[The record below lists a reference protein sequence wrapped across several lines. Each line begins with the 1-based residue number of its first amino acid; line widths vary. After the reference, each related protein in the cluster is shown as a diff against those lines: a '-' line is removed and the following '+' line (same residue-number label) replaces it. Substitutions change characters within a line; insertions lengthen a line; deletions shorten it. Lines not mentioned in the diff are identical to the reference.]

1 MLGELNRN
9 RYRALE
15 LLAEHVRSPSRE
27 LSLDA
32 IISDISDEDLRWV
45 TEKIH
50 YYLLKLL
57 EEADCDFI
65 EEEFTSLVDQTYD
78 KFMHF
83 KVFSRL
89 QNS

>member
-15 LLAEHVRSPSRE
+15 LLAEHVRAPSRE

-32 IISDISDEDLRWV
+32 IICDISDEDLRWV
-45 TEKIH
+45 TEKVH

-57 EEADCDFI
+57 EEAEYDPAEDEVI
-65 EEEFTSLVDQTYD
+65 SLVE
-78 KFMHF
+78 
-83 KVFSRL
+83 
-89 QNS
+89 

>member
-9 RYRALE
+9 RYKALE
-15 LLAEHVRSPSRE
+15 LLAEHVRAPSRE

-45 TEKIH
+45 TTKVH

-57 EEADCDFI
+57 EDADYDPAD
-65 EEEFTSLVDQTYD
+65 EEVINLDVSSGVVEL
-78 KFMHF
+78 
-83 KVFSRL
+83 
-89 QNS
+89 

>member
-15 LLAEHVRSPSRE
+15 LLADHVRMPSRE

-45 TEKIH
+45 TEKVH
-50 YYLLKLL
+50 YYLLKL
-57 EEADCDFI
+57 FRR
-65 EEEFTSLVDQTYD
+65 S
-78 KFMHF
+78 
-83 KVFSRL
+83 
-89 QNS
+89 

>member
-15 LLAEHVRSPSRE
+15 LLADHVRMPSRE

-65 EEEFTSLVDQTYD
+65 EEEFTSLVDQT
-78 KFMHF
+78 
-83 KVFSRL
+83 
-89 QNS
+89 

>member
-9 RYRALE
+9 RYKALE
-15 LLAEHVRSPSRE
+15 LLAEHVRAPSRE

-45 TEKIH
+45 TDKIH

-57 EEADCDFI
+57 EEADYDPTEDEVI
-65 EEEFTSLVDQTYD
+65 SLVE
-78 KFMHF
+78 
-83 KVFSRL
+83 
-89 QNS
+89 

>member
-32 IISDISDEDLRWV
+32 IISDINDEDLKWV

-57 EEADCDFI
+57 EEAEYDPAEDEVI
-65 EEEFTSLVDQTYD
+65 SLVE
-78 KFMHF
+78 
-83 KVFSRL
+83 
-89 QNS
+89 

>member
-9 RYRALE
+9 RYKALE
-15 LLAEHVRSPSRE
+15 VLAEQERAPSRE

-45 TEKIH
+45 TDKIH

-57 EEADCDFI
+57 EEADYDPAD
-65 EEEFTSLVDQTYD
+65 EEPLSLVDQI
-78 KFMHF
+78 
-83 KVFSRL
+83 
-89 QNS
+89 

>member
-57 EEADCDFI
+57 EDADYDPA
-65 EEEFTSLVDQTYD
+65 EDEVVSLVE
-78 KFMHF
+78 
-83 KVFSRL
+83 
-89 QNS
+89 

>member
-1 MLGELNRN
+1 MGELNRN

-15 LLAEHVRSPSRE
+15 LLADHVRMPSRE

-45 TEKIH
+45 TEKVH

-57 EEADCDFI
+57 EEADYDPA
-65 EEEFTSLVDQTYD
+65 EEEPISLVDQ
-78 KFMHF
+78 F
-83 KVFSRL
+83 
-89 QNS
+89 

>member
-32 IISDISDEDLRWV
+32 IISDINDEDLRWV

-57 EEADCDFI
+57 EEADYDPTEDEVI
-65 EEEFTSLVDQTYD
+65 SLVE
-78 KFMHF
+78 
-83 KVFSRL
+83 
-89 QNS
+89 

>member
-1 MLGELNRN
+1 MLCELNIN

-15 LLAEHVRSPSRE
+15 LLAEHVRAPSRE

-32 IISDISDEDLRWV
+32 IISDISDEDLKWV

-57 EEADCDFI
+57 EEAEYDPAEDEVI
-65 EEEFTSLVDQTYD
+65 SLVE
-78 KFMHF
+78 
-83 KVFSRL
+83 
-89 QNS
+89 

>member
-57 EEADCDFI
+57 EDADYDPAEDEVI
-65 EEEFTSLVDQTYD
+65 SLVE
-78 KFMHF
+78 
-83 KVFSRL
+83 
-89 QNS
+89 

>member
-15 LLAEHVRSPSRE
+15 LLADHVRMPSRE

-45 TEKIH
+45 TEKVH

-57 EEADCDFI
+57 EEADYDPAD
-65 EEEFTSLVDQTYD
+65 EEPISLFDQI
-78 KFMHF
+78 
-83 KVFSRL
+83 
-89 QNS
+89 

>member
-9 RYRALE
+9 RYKALE
-15 LLAEHVRSPSRE
+15 LLARSPSRE

-65 EEEFTSLVDQTYD
+65 EEEFTSLVDQ
-78 KFMHF
+78 M
-83 KVFSRL
+83 
-89 QNS
+89 